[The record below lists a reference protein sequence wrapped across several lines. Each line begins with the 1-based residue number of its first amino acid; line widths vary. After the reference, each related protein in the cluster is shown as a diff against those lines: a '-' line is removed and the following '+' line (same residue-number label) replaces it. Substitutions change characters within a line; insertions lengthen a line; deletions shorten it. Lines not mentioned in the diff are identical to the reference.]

1 MAGVT
6 ISQLKELLASKK
18 EEGKEENIKGNIKSK
33 TYKGTKLIIVG
44 IVVFLA
50 IIGFLGSTHWG
61 IFAEFSMDDFTQFIK
76 SYGGIFMMLT
86 GMIGGGGAV
95 KNGIKALADYKKTI
109 AGAVEEETTAK
120 ADDGESIVKGNK

>member
-6 ISQLKELLASKK
+6 MAQLKELLTNKK
-18 EEGKEENIKGNIKSK
+18 EDSKEENIKGNIKSK
-33 TYKGTKLIIVG
+33 AYKGTKLIIVS

-76 SYGGIFMMLT
+76 SYAGIFMMLT
-86 GMIGGGGAV
+86 GMIGTGGAV

-109 AGAVEEETTAK
+109 AGVEETTAK